1 MRLQVDNMRE
11 VAMDEQFAV
20 FVRAAMP
27 QLSKFGLALT
37 GNPHDGADLV
47 QCALES
53 TGRIWRRGSVATD
66 PLAYV
71 KRAMVNAHV
80 SRWRRIRREWLTD
93 RLPERRSAAAPER
106 AYEHPLWLALATLP
120 PRQRAVLVL
129 RYYADMSEADIAA
142 VLGCATGTVKSQAS
156 KGLATMR
163 QRAATTSVLD
173 DAGILPLKEN

>member
-1 MRLQVDNMRE
+1 
-11 VAMDEQFAV
+11 MDEQFAV

-53 TGRIWRRGSVATD
+53 TGRLWRRGSVAND

-93 RLPERRSAAAPER
+93 RPPEVRAIAAADR
-106 AYEHPLWLALATLP
+106 QYEHPLWIALAALP

-156 KGLATMR
+156 KGLAKLR
-163 QRAATTSVLD
+163 QRVAATAALD
-173 DAGILPLKEN
+173 DVGVLPLKES